1 MSRLAAYARELFR
14 PKSNVDERGPVFDPS
29 GTAASGEIIRLRLRR
44 PILLGS
50 LVTLVLVLGLLIW
63 ASFASVSGAVVAPGT
78 VSVQDNLKQL
88 RYRDGGIVRQIL
100 VHEGDLVRRG
110 QVLLRFDKVTNQA
123 TVDIYQNIYDTS
135 LAEIARYQ
143 AEATNARD
151 IALPASL
158 LARSAD
164 PRAAALITGQRSL
177 FQTRMMLYR
186 SQAEVLG
193 GQIMQLQTQIGGLR
207 AQAVATD
214 AQSSLIGDELKGV
227 SDLNKLGYAPRSR
240 LLALQR
246 SAAQLKGQRGAIM
259 SDIGRATQQMGAVR
273 LQIAQL
279 DDKRQTDAAEGLAAS
294 EQKLTDAIPKLRS
307 AQESLSGTDVVAPVN
322 GYVFNLS
329 QSTEGGVAQPG
340 EPLMQ
345 IVPVNQPLE
354 ITAMVKPTDIAEVR
368 VGMPARVTLTAY
380 NPRTT
385 PEVDGTVSLVSAD
398 AGVDQ
403 VTHNTFYTVRIR
415 VAPKELARAGKNVH
429 LSPGMP
435 ANVSIITSSRTIMD
449 YLLAPITEAMR
460 SAMRER

>member
-1 MSRLAAYARELFR
+1 MSRVGDYARALLR
-14 PKSNVDERGPVFDPS
+14 PASAVESRGPVFDPAGS
-29 GTAASGEIIRLRLRR
+29 ADNDDAVRLRLRR

-50 LVTLVLVLGLLIW
+50 IITLVLVIGLLIW
-63 ASFASVSGAVVAPGT
+63 ASVASVSSAVVAAGT
-78 VSVQDNLKQL
+78 VSVQDSLKQL

-100 VHEGDLVRRG
+100 VHEGDLVHRG

-123 TVDIYQNIYDTS
+123 TVDIYQAIADTS
-135 LAEIARYQ
+135 STEIARFQ
-143 AEATNARD
+143 AEASNAPD
-151 IALPASL
+151 VAIPPSV
-158 LARSAD
+158 LAHAND
-164 PRAAALITGQRSL
+164 PRVAALITGQRSL

-193 GQIMQLQTQIGGLR
+193 GQIQQLQTQVDGLR

-214 AQSSLIGDELKGV
+214 SQSALINDELTGV
-227 SDLNKLGYAPRSR
+227 SDLNKLGYAPKSR

-246 SAAQLKGQRGAIM
+246 GAAQIKGQRGSIL

-279 DDKRQTDAAEGLAAS
+279 AEKRQTDAAEGLATAQ
-294 EQKLTDAIPKLRS
+294 QKLTDAVPKLRA
-307 AQESLSGTDVVAPVN
+307 AQESLSGTEVTAPVD

-329 QSTEGGVAQPG
+329 QTTQGGVAQPG
-340 EPLMQ
+340 EVLMQ

-354 ITAMVKPTDIAEVR
+354 IVVQVKPTDIADVR
-368 VGMPARVTLTAY
+368 IGMPARITLTAY

-398 AGVDQ
+398 AGLDQ
-403 VTHNTFYTVRIR
+403 ATHATFYIVRIKI
-415 VAPKELARAGKNVH
+415 APKELARAGRAVH

-435 ANVSIITSSRTIMD
+435 ANVSIITSSRTIMS
-449 YLLAPITEAMR
+449 YLLAPLTEAMR
-460 SAMRER
+460 SALRER

>member
-1 MSRLAAYARELFR
+1 MSGIGDYARKLLR
-14 PKSNVDERGPVFDPS
+14 PDPDATAIAPVFDPS
-29 GTAASGEIIRLRLRR
+29 GAAANAQIIRLRLRR
-44 PILLGS
+44 PILVGS
-50 LVTLVLVLGLLIW
+50 IITLVLVLGLLIW
-63 ASFASVSGAVVAPGT
+63 ASVASVSGAVVAAGT

-123 TVDIYQNIYDTS
+123 TVDIYQSVYDTA

-151 IALPASL
+151 IVFPQPL
-158 LARSAD
+158 LARARD
-164 PRAAALITGQRSL
+164 PRAEALIEGQRSL

-186 SQAEVLG
+186 SQADVLG
-193 GQIMQLQTQIGGLR
+193 GQIQQLETQLGGMR
-207 AQAVATD
+207 AQQTALGS
-214 AQSSLIGDELKGV
+214 QSALINDELKGV

-246 SAAQLKGQRGAIM
+246 SAAELTGQRGAM
-259 SDIGRATQQMGAVR
+259 TSDMGRVTQQMSAIR

-279 DDKRQTDAAEGLAAS
+279 NDKRQTDAAEGLATA
-294 EQKLTDAIPKLRS
+294 EQKLTDAIPKLRA
-307 AQESLSGTDVVAPVN
+307 AQESLTGTDVIAPVD

-329 QSTEGGVAQPG
+329 QFTEGGVAQPG
-340 EPLMQ
+340 EMLMQ
-345 IVPVNQPLE
+345 IVPINQPLE
-354 ITAMVKPTDIAEVR
+354 IIAMVKPTDIAEVR

-398 AGVDQ
+398 AVVDQ
-403 VTHNTFYTVRIR
+403 ATHATFYTVRIK
-415 VAPKELARAGKNVH
+415 VPPQNLARAGKDVH

-435 ANVSIITSSRTIMD
+435 ANISIITSSRTIMS
-449 YLLAPITEAMR
+449 YLLSPITEPLR
-460 SAMRER
+460 SALRER

>member
-1 MSRLAAYARELFR
+1 MSRMGAYARGLLR
-14 PKSNVDERGPVFDPS
+14 PGASVDARGPVFDPS
-29 GTAASGEIIRLRLRR
+29 GTAENGDIIRLRLRR
-44 PILLGS
+44 PIVIGS
-50 LVTLVLVLGLLIW
+50 IITLFLVFGLLIW
-63 ASFASVSGAVVAPGT
+63 ASLASVSGAVVAPGT

-135 LAEIARYQ
+135 SAEIARYQ

-151 IALPASL
+151 IVLPASL
-158 LARSAD
+158 LSRASD
-164 PRAAALITGQRSL
+164 PRAEALIVGQRSL
-177 FQTRMMLYR
+177 FQTRSMLYR
-186 SQAEVLG
+186 SQAQVLG
-193 GQIMQLQTQIGGLR
+193 GQIQQLQTQIDGMR
-207 AQAVATD
+207 AQAIAID
-214 AQSSLIGDELKGV
+214 AQSGLINDELKGV

-246 SAAQLKGQRGAIM
+246 SAAQIKGQRGAIT
-259 SDIGRATQQMGAVR
+259 SDMARATQQMSAVR

-279 DDKRQTDAAEGLAAS
+279 EDKRQTDAAEGLATS
-294 EQKLTDAIPKLRS
+294 EQKLTDAIPKLRA
-307 AQESLSGTDVVAPVN
+307 AQESLSGTDVVAPVD

-403 VTHNTFYTVRIR
+403 TTHTTFYTVRIKI
-415 VAPKELARAGKNVH
+415 APKELARAGREVH

-435 ANVSIITSSRTIMD
+435 ANVSIITSSRTIMS
-449 YLLAPITEAMR
+449 YLLAPLTEAMR
-460 SAMRER
+460 SALRER